1 MIAMLYKAWLKEG
14 TERKRKKPGYRV
26 TNWSGYNLS
35 LKKRGQI
42 SLYFPAGE
50 LKSQFINPSPWTTGV
65 SGRAPEYYTAYIELI
80 YTFYRVFGWGMR
92 QISGYMEDYWK
103 TVGLDIRVPSFG
115 HLSDRFSNLDIT
127 VKQCCDR
134 LTRQLANG
142 ENVTMIV
149 DSTGLSFGR
158 ASQWYEEKYGRK
170 ATQTPWRKLHLA
182 IDPEM
187 NVHAIN
193 ITTTQVSDSEGL
205 DHMLAAD
212 LPMERLIAD
221 GAYYSI
227 ERGEALLNKGIVPVI
242 PPPSH
247 AVVHGKENTR
257 WHNQQVQY
265 IQDKSIYAFHKKY
278 EYGLRSLVDAQI
290 SRIKRCIGATLLTQK
305 LEAQKREGIV
315 VANIIN
321 LWNAFGRPISVK
333 NA

>member
-1 MIAMLYKAWLKEG
+1 
-14 TERKRKKPGYRV
+14 
-26 TNWSGYNLS
+26 
-35 LKKRGQI
+35 
-42 SLYFPAGE
+42 
-50 LKSQFINPSPWTTGV
+50 
-65 SGRAPEYYTAYIELI
+65 
-80 YTFYRVFGWGMR
+80 MR
-92 QISGYMEDYWK
+92 QIGGYMEDYWK

-115 HLSDRFSNLDIT
+115 HLSNRFSNLDIT

-134 LTRQLANG
+134 LARQLANG

-205 DHMLAAD
+205 DHMLTAD

-227 ERGEALLNKGIVPVI
+227 ERGEALLNKGVVPVI

-257 WHNQQVQY
+257 WHDQQVQY

-305 LEAQKREGIV
+305 LESQKREGIV

>member
-1 MIAMLYKAWLKEG
+1 M
-14 TERKRKKPGYRV
+14 
-26 TNWSGYNLS
+26 NWSWYNLS

-50 LKSQFINPSPWTTGV
+50 LKSQFINPSPWTTRV

-127 VKQCCDR
+127 VKQRCDR
-134 LTRQLANG
+134 LARQLANG
-142 ENVTMIV
+142 ENVTMVV

-170 ATQTPWRKLHLA
+170 ATQTPLRKLHLA

-187 NVHAIN
+187 NVHAVN

-212 LPMERLIAD
+212 LPMDRLIAD

-242 PPPSH
+242 R
-247 AVVHGKENTR
+247 ATR
-257 WHNQQVQY
+257 TPNHEVLASQH
-265 IQDKSIYAFHKKY
+265 SC
-278 EYGLRSLVDAQI
+278 R
-290 SRIKRCIGATLLTQK
+290 R
-305 LEAQKREGIV
+305 
-315 VANIIN
+315 
-321 LWNAFGRPISVK
+321 
-333 NA
+333 